1 MMKEYHII
9 RCLLVVVGG
18 GKNKIPWRGI
28 DGEKEAK
35 GMPTS

>member
-1 MMKEYHII
+1 
-9 RCLLVVVGG
+9 LLVVVGG

-35 GMPTS
+35 GMTTS